1 VPLRERVK
9 TLCATAERD
18 ASADVEHAD
27 AIGRRLLEQGRPLL
41 GQIDCLL
48 PKGDAARDGAH
59 DEVALRVLQCAINYG
74 NKTDDW
80 PPCLALMEQSL
91 QLAASQTTIA
101 RINDNLVIVRGNIKL
116 NQCFF
121 CEKNAKDE
129 KFKLSVTMHGN
140 VKTQYVAYNTTR
152 TTWSHN
158 TFTVP
163 RCAACAAAHKAAGE
177 ANGAGILFGV
187 LTAAVYLLS
196 LSKTGDLVS
205 VGFGPLLFIVGII
218 VTIVVSAMAARAVA
232 YMRLGGTRPLNNQY
246 EHPTITQKKKEGWV
260 FGQSPATKAQHSSSG
275 PAKENRFARWEFF
288 RSKVRSGAPASLM
301 VMAVWLVAMVCT
313 WPLSLLPALVS
324 NGPDSL
330 LARYD
335 VGMISRNQLIG
346 DMLDLST
353 TTPISSDV
361 RNRFGAILGSGENAQ
376 ITWLPAL
383 TRAAGSDSAF
393 RALAIDNLGALGPKA
408 IGAEGVLK
416 QAVTSGDSVISGLAT
431 AAIAKIDP
439 ASAVDGLL
447 NDLTAKDWRVR
458 QRAAIA
464 LGGFGP
470 AAQSA
475 VPALKRATKDTDI
488 DVRTAATAALSK
500 IQ

>member
-1 VPLRERVK
+1 
-9 TLCATAERD
+9 
-18 ASADVEHAD
+18 
-27 AIGRRLLEQGRPLL
+27 
-41 GQIDCLL
+41 
-48 PKGDAARDGAH
+48 
-59 DEVALRVLQCAINYG
+59 
-74 NKTDDW
+74 
-80 PPCLALMEQSL
+80 
-91 QLAASQTTIA
+91 
-101 RINDNLVIVRGNIKL
+101 
-116 NQCFF
+116 
-121 CEKNAKDE
+121 
-129 KFKLSVTMHGN
+129 
-140 VKTQYVAYNTTR
+140 
-152 TTWSHN
+152 
-158 TFTVP
+158 
-163 RCAACAAAHKAAGE
+163 
-177 ANGAGILFGV
+177 
-187 LTAAVYLLS
+187 
-196 LSKTGDLVS
+196 
-205 VGFGPLLFIVGII
+205 
-218 VTIVVSAMAARAVA
+218 
-232 YMRLGGTRPLNNQY
+232 
-246 EHPTITQKKKEGWV
+246 
-260 FGQSPATKAQHSSSG
+260 
-275 PAKENRFARWEFF
+275 
-288 RSKVRSGAPASLM
+288 M